1 MGKKLKYE
9 VGNIYR
15 NNGCY
20 YIAVGHQELL
30 SLKNGEVVHRKPYT
44 QYDYVRTMTVEQL
57 CQEWGINLDTL
68 DRLMAP
74 HVMPKTNKT
83 RPPGNRRRSLKMA
96 TDEYYQLRL
105 ARVLAK

>member
-15 NNGCY
+15 QGKQY
-20 YIAVGHQELL
+20 YIAIDHKELL
-30 SLKNGEVVHRKPYT
+30 SLKDGNPVRRKPVI

-57 CQEWGINLDTL
+57 CQEWGISLDTL
-68 DRLMAP
+68 DHLMAP
-74 HVMPKTNKT
+74 HVAPQSDKT